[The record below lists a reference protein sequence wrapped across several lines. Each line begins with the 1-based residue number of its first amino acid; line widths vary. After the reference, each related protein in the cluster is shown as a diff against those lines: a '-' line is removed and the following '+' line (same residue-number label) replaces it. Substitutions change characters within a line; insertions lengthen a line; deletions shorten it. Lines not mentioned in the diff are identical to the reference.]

1 MDGPLVSSAVQSLL
15 DWAAQYLDQ
24 HVDGLAMAAP
34 PPMFSTPGPKVR
46 APLTGAGVWVSV
58 FFPSFCGRPIQ

>member
-1 MDGPLVSSAVQSLL
+1 MSSAVLSLL

-46 APLTGAGVWVSV
+46 AS
-58 FFPSFCGRPIQ
+58 